1 MKRKGNLGGIFAMAL
16 ILVLTLVLSVGSVS
30 AEEPTIVDS
39 GNCGKDG
46 SNVTWT
52 LDSAGL
58 LTISGTGAMAD
69 YESKT
74 DSASGEEITTAPW
87 GNQAKMVKTVVIEDG
102 VTGIGNYAFY
112 CCTDLTGV
120 NMGST
125 VTSIGTDAFAACI
138 GLTSVTI
145 PDSVTDIEG
154 EAFAQCMGLTSV
166 VIPDSVKSI
175 GIGAFHY
182 CTSLTSVIVGNG
194 VTEIGQLAFWK
205 CTALTD
211 VTLGSSVTAIGEQ
224 AFSSCEKLTGIVIPD
239 SVTSIGEYAFADCES
254 LAKVTIGTGVT
265 DFGWETFSGCTKLA
279 EINYNAKAAADL
291 KARYDTGL
299 TAHYPDVFK
308 DAGTSV
314 GGVRVKIGDGVE
326 RIPAYIFKDCTGL
339 TGSVTIPN
347 SVTDIGWYAF
357 ADCTGLTGVTLGG
370 NVTKIEERAFNN
382 CTGLTSIVFP
392 DSVTD
397 IGNWAF
403 AGCTGLTN
411 VKVPGRVTSISE
423 GVFANCTGLTDA
435 VIPDGVTSVG
445 ERAFSGCVGLT
456 GVEIP
461 DDVTSIGDYAFSG
474 CAGLTGIEIPEGVTK
489 IGLGA
494 FSFCENLA
502 EVRYNAKAAGDIQ
515 YDPMTDIAEQ
525 DHVFRRAG
533 ADRDGLTVTIGSGV
547 ECIPS
552 RLFYG
557 CTGLKE
563 VHFIGTEE
571 EWKAVSIGSDNDPL
585 INAAITYV
593 KEPISGSCGDNLT
606 YKLDSAGLLTI
617 SGTGAMADYES
628 KTDSASGE
636 EITTAPWGNQAKT
649 VVIGDGVTG
658 IGAAAFYGCSGLTG
672 VTMGSNVTSIGESA
686 FRGCTGL
693 TGIVLPGSVTSI
705 GEYAF
710 SNCDSLTAIEIPEGV
725 TTLGN
730 SAFFG
735 CDNLKEIRYNARAAA
750 DLTGLSGAFRS
761 AGASVGGV
769 KVIFGES
776 VEKIPGNLF
785 SNCESL
791 TSVTIGSNVT
801 SIGDNA
807 FLGCKG
813 LVEINYNARA
823 AECAE
828 DSFDSGDGLKVTFGD
843 SVERIPDYIFQDCPG
858 LTSVTIG
865 SSATTIGHYAFNR
878 CMGLTSIKIP
888 ESMTNIGYMAFSG
901 CTSLADVYYGGT
913 ERQWNAI
920 TIDDGN
926 DRLLQANRHCE
937 GKETLVPPT
946 AKPSYV
952 GASGKPYIYWSAVDG
967 ANRYYVYRSGS
978 KDGTYTFLGTTT
990 AANYTDS
997 KANAG
1002 YTYYYKVKALAADG
1016 TDSSFSA
1023 AVAITCRCARP
1034 VVKTD
1039 YWAST
1044 GKPYIKWTAVAGA
1057 SQYEVY
1063 RSGSKDGA
1071 YTLLGTTTATNYTDN
1086 KANAGYTYYY
1096 KVKAISKV
1104 KSAANSSLSAAVAI
1118 TCRCARPVVTPDYLT
1133 STGKPYIKWT
1143 AVAGVGQYEVYRSGS
1158 KDGTY
1163 TLLGTTTATNY
1174 TDNKANAGY
1183 TYYYKVKA
1191 ISKVKS
1197 VANSSLSAAVAITCR
1212 CARPV
1217 VKTDY
1222 WASTGKPYIKWDAV
1236 DGAGKYYIYRS
1247 GTKNG
1252 TYTLLGTTTATNYTD
1267 SKANAGYTYYY
1278 KVQAISSALT
1288 MAKVYL
1294 SPSNQTDNCYAYG
1307 NTNEAVQC
1315 GKIADSCRIA
1325 LERSGVTVQVGHMP
1339 SMQDKC
1345 KESNA
1350 FGADLHVPIHTNAFN
1365 GTVTG
1370 TRMFCLNSS
1379 GEGMKACEAIF
1390 AWLAPITPGTS
1401 ENIQVDASLYEVRV
1415 PSAPA
1420 AYVECEFH
1428 DNATAAKWIVEHT
1441 VDIGEAIARGIC
1453 DYFGVTFKEKEQ
1465 PESVASTDKLY
1476 RVQEDAFAN
1485 RPIAEEK
1492 NTANS
1497 SLSAAVA
1504 VTCRCARPVVKTDYW
1519 ASTGKPYIKWT
1530 AVAGA
1535 SQYEVYRSGSKDGT
1549 YTLLG
1554 TTTAANYTDSKANA
1568 GYTYY
1573 YKVKAISK
1581 VKSTADSSLSAAVA
1595 ITCRCARP
1603 SVKITTSNGS
1613 PKLTWNAVTGANK
1626 YYIYRST
1633 EANGT
1638 FEYLYSTKNLFY
1650 TNKSAVAGTTYY
1662 YKVKAVS
1669 KVKSTANSA
1678 FSTVVSIRAR

>member
-30 AEEPTIVDS
+30 AAEPTIVDS

-46 SNVTWT
+46 NNVTWT

-58 LTISGTGAMAD
+58 LTISGTG
-69 YESKT
+69 E
-74 DSASGEEITTAPW
+74 
-87 GNQAKMVKTVVIEDG
+87 
-102 VTGIGNYAFY
+102 
-112 CCTDLTGV
+112 
-120 NMGST
+120 
-125 VTSIGTDAFAACI
+125 
-138 GLTSVTI
+138 
-145 PDSVTDIEG
+145 
-154 EAFAQCMGLTSV
+154 
-166 VIPDSVKSI
+166 
-175 GIGAFHY
+175 
-182 CTSLTSVIVGNG
+182 
-194 VTEIGQLAFWK
+194 
-205 CTALTD
+205 
-211 VTLGSSVTAIGEQ
+211 
-224 AFSSCEKLTGIVIPD
+224 
-239 SVTSIGEYAFADCES
+239 
-254 LAKVTIGTGVT
+254 
-265 DFGWETFSGCTKLA
+265 
-279 EINYNAKAAADL
+279 
-291 KARYDTGL
+291 
-299 TAHYPDVFK
+299 
-308 DAGTSV
+308 
-314 GGVRVKIGDGVE
+314 
-326 RIPAYIFKDCTGL
+326 
-339 TGSVTIPN
+339 
-347 SVTDIGWYAF
+347 
-357 ADCTGLTGVTLGG
+357 
-370 NVTKIEERAFNN
+370 
-382 CTGLTSIVFP
+382 
-392 DSVTD
+392 
-397 IGNWAF
+397 
-403 AGCTGLTN
+403 
-411 VKVPGRVTSISE
+411 
-423 GVFANCTGLTDA
+423 
-435 VIPDGVTSVG
+435 
-445 ERAFSGCVGLT
+445 
-456 GVEIP
+456 
-461 DDVTSIGDYAFSG
+461 
-474 CAGLTGIEIPEGVTK
+474 
-489 IGLGA
+489 
-494 FSFCENLA
+494 
-502 EVRYNAKAAGDIQ
+502 
-515 YDPMTDIAEQ
+515 
-525 DHVFRRAG
+525 
-533 ADRDGLTVTIGSGV
+533 
-547 ECIPS
+547 
-552 RLFYG
+552 
-557 CTGLKE
+557 
-563 VHFIGTEE
+563 
-571 EWKAVSIGSDNDPL
+571 
-585 INAAITYV
+585 
-593 KEPISGSCGDNLT
+593 
-606 YKLDSAGLLTI
+606 
-617 SGTGAMADYES
+617 MADYES

-649 VVIGDGVTG
+649 VVIGDGVTV
-658 IGAAAFYGCSGLTG
+658 IGNAAFYGCSGLTS
-672 VTMGSNVTSIGESA
+672 VTMGSSVTDIWDGA
-686 FRGCTGL
+686 FSGCTGL
-693 TGIVLPGSVTSI
+693 TGIVLPGSVTGI

-710 SNCDSLTAIEIPEGV
+710 SNCDSLTAIEIPAGV

-735 CDNLKEIRYNARAAA
+735 CDNLKEVRYNARAAA
-750 DLTGLSGAFRS
+750 NLTGLSGAFRS

-776 VEKIPGNLF
+776 VEKIPSNLF
-785 SNCESL
+785 CNCESL

-807 FLGCKG
+807 FLDCKG

-823 AECAE
+823 AECTE
-828 DSFDSGDGLKVTFGD
+828 DSFGSGDGLKVTFGD
-843 SVERIPDYIFQDCPG
+843 SVERIPDCIFQDCPG

-878 CMGLTSIKIP
+878 CTGLTSIKIP

-901 CTSLADVYYGGT
+901 CMGLADVYYGGS

-937 GKETLVPPT
+937 GEETLVPPT
-946 AKPSYV
+946 VKPSYV

-967 ANRYYVYRSGS
+967 ANRYEVYRSGS
-978 KDGTYTFLGTTT
+978 KDGTYSFLDST
-990 AANYTDS
+990 ANLNYTDS
-997 KANAG
+997 KANVG
-1002 YTYYYKVKALAADG
+1002 TTYYYKVKALAADG
-1016 TDSSFSA
+1016 TDSSLST

-1044 GKPYIKWTAVAGA
+1044 GKPYIYWSAVDGA
-1057 SQYEVY
+1057 NRYEVY
-1063 RSGSKDGA
+1063 RSGSKDGT
-1071 YTLLGTTTATNYTDN
+1071 YTLLGTTTAKNYTDS
-1086 KANAGYTYYY
+1086 KANVGTTYYY
-1096 KVKAISKV
+1096 KVKAL
-1104 KSAANSSLSAAVAI
+1104 AADGTDSSLSAAVAI

-1133 STGKPYIKWT
+1133 STGKPHIKWA
-1143 AVAGVGQYEVYRSGS
+1143 AVAGASQYEVYRATSKNGS
-1158 KDGTY
+1158 Y
-1163 TLLGTTTATNY
+1163 TKMFTTSNLSYTN
-1174 TDNKANAGY
+1174 TSANAGY

-1191 ISKVKS
+1191 ISS
-1197 VANSSLSAAVAITCR
+1197 VRSTANSSLSAAVAITCR

-1247 GTKNG
+1247 GTRNG

-1428 DNATAAKWIVEHT
+1428 DNATTAKWIVEHT

-1453 DYFGVTFKEKEQ
+1453 DYFGVTYKEKEQ
-1465 PESVASTDKLY
+1465 PESAASTDKLY
-1476 RVQEDAFAN
+1476 RVQEGAFAN

-1504 VTCRCARPVVKTDYW
+1504 VTCRCARPVVKTDYWASTGKPYIKWAAVAGASQYEVYRSGSKDGSYTLLGTTTAANYTDSKANAGYTYYYKVKAISSVKSTANSALSAAVAITCRCARPVVKTDYW

-1573 YKVKAISK
+1573 YKVKAISE
-1581 VKSTADSSLSAAVA
+1581 VKSAANSSLSAAVA

-1613 PKLTWNAVTGANK
+1613 PRLTWNAVAGASQ
-1626 YYIYRST
+1626 YEVYRATSK
-1633 EANGT
+1633 NGT
-1638 FEYLYSTKNLFY
+1638 YTKMFTTSNLSY
-1650 TNKSAVAGTTYY
+1650 TNTSAKAGTTYY

>member
-16 ILVLTLVLSVGSVS
+16 ILVLTLVLIVGSVS
-30 AEEPTIVDS
+30 AAEPTIVDS

-58 LTISGTGAMAD
+58 LTISGTG
-69 YESKT
+69 E
-74 DSASGEEITTAPW
+74 
-87 GNQAKMVKTVVIEDG
+87 
-102 VTGIGNYAFY
+102 
-112 CCTDLTGV
+112 
-120 NMGST
+120 
-125 VTSIGTDAFAACI
+125 
-138 GLTSVTI
+138 
-145 PDSVTDIEG
+145 
-154 EAFAQCMGLTSV
+154 
-166 VIPDSVKSI
+166 
-175 GIGAFHY
+175 
-182 CTSLTSVIVGNG
+182 
-194 VTEIGQLAFWK
+194 
-205 CTALTD
+205 
-211 VTLGSSVTAIGEQ
+211 
-224 AFSSCEKLTGIVIPD
+224 
-239 SVTSIGEYAFADCES
+239 
-254 LAKVTIGTGVT
+254 
-265 DFGWETFSGCTKLA
+265 
-279 EINYNAKAAADL
+279 
-291 KARYDTGL
+291 
-299 TAHYPDVFK
+299 
-308 DAGTSV
+308 
-314 GGVRVKIGDGVE
+314 
-326 RIPAYIFKDCTGL
+326 
-339 TGSVTIPN
+339 
-347 SVTDIGWYAF
+347 
-357 ADCTGLTGVTLGG
+357 
-370 NVTKIEERAFNN
+370 
-382 CTGLTSIVFP
+382 
-392 DSVTD
+392 
-397 IGNWAF
+397 
-403 AGCTGLTN
+403 
-411 VKVPGRVTSISE
+411 
-423 GVFANCTGLTDA
+423 
-435 VIPDGVTSVG
+435 
-445 ERAFSGCVGLT
+445 
-456 GVEIP
+456 
-461 DDVTSIGDYAFSG
+461 
-474 CAGLTGIEIPEGVTK
+474 
-489 IGLGA
+489 
-494 FSFCENLA
+494 
-502 EVRYNAKAAGDIQ
+502 
-515 YDPMTDIAEQ
+515 
-525 DHVFRRAG
+525 
-533 ADRDGLTVTIGSGV
+533 
-547 ECIPS
+547 
-552 RLFYG
+552 
-557 CTGLKE
+557 
-563 VHFIGTEE
+563 
-571 EWKAVSIGSDNDPL
+571 
-585 INAAITYV
+585 
-593 KEPISGSCGDNLT
+593 
-606 YKLDSAGLLTI
+606 
-617 SGTGAMADYES
+617 MADYES

-649 VVIGDGVTG
+649 AVIGDGVTG
-658 IGAAAFYGCSGLTG
+658 IGAAAFYGCSGLTS

-693 TGIVLPGSVTSI
+693 TGIVLPGSVTGI

-710 SNCDSLTAIEIPEGV
+710 SNCESLTAIEIPAGV

-735 CDNLKEIRYNARAAA
+735 CDNLKEVRYNARAAA
-750 DLTGLSGAFRS
+750 NLTGLSGAFRS

-776 VEKIPGNLF
+776 VEKIPSNLF
-785 SNCESL
+785 CNCESL

-807 FLGCKG
+807 FLDCKG

-823 AECAE
+823 AECTE
-828 DSFDSGDGLKVTFGD
+828 DSFGSGDGLKVTFGD

-878 CMGLTSIKIP
+878 CTGLTSIKIP

-901 CTSLADVYYGGT
+901 CMGLADVYYGGS

-937 GKETLVPPT
+937 GKETLVSPT
-946 AKPSYV
+946 VKPSYV
-952 GASGKPYIYWSAVDG
+952 GVSGKPYIYWSAVDG
-967 ANRYYVYRSGS
+967 ANRYEVYRSGS
-978 KDGTYTFLGTTT
+978 KDGTYSFLDST
-990 AANYTDS
+990 ANLNYTDS
-997 KANAG
+997 KANVG
-1002 YTYYYKVKALAADG
+1002 TTYYYKVKALAADG
-1016 TDSSFSA
+1016 TDSSLSA

-1044 GKPYIKWTAVAGA
+1044 GKPYIYWSAVDGA
-1057 SQYEVY
+1057 NRYEVY
-1063 RSGSKDGA
+1063 RSGSKDGT
-1071 YTLLGTTTATNYTDN
+1071 YTLLGTTTAKNYTDS

-1096 KVKAISKV
+1096 KVKAISEV
-1104 KSAANSSLSAAVAI
+1104 KSAANSSLTAAVAI

-1133 STGKPYIKWT
+1133 STGKPYIKWA
-1143 AVAGVGQYEVYRSGS
+1143 AVAGASQYEVYRSGS
-1158 KDGTY
+1158 SNGTY
-1163 TLLGTTTATNY
+1163 EYVGTTTATNY
-1174 TDNKANAGY
+1174 TDNKANAGT

-1191 ISKVKS
+1191 L
-1197 VANSSLSAAVAITCR
+1197 AADGTDSSLSAAVAITCR

-1415 PSAPA
+1415 PSAPT

-1428 DNATAAKWIVEHT
+1428 DNATTAKWIVEHT

-1453 DYFGVTFKEKEQ
+1453 DYFGVTYKEKEQ
-1465 PESVASTDKLY
+1465 PESAASTDKLY
-1476 RVQEDAFAN
+1476 RVQEGAFAN

-1497 SLSAAVA
+1497 SLSATVA
-1504 VTCRCARPVVKTDYW
+1504 ATCHCARPVVKPDYLI
-1519 ASTGKPYIKWT
+1519 STGKPYIKWT
-1530 AVAGA
+1530 AVSGA
-1535 SQYEVYRSGSKDGT
+1535 SKYEVYRSGSKDGT

-1554 TTTAANYTDSKANA
+1554 TTTAVNYTDSKANA

-1573 YKVKAISK
+1573 YKVKAISS
-1581 VKSTADSSLSAAVA
+1581 VKNTANSALSAAVA
-1595 ITCRCARP
+1595 VTCRCARPVVKPDYLISTGKPYIKWTAVSGASKYYVYRSGSKDGTYTLLGTTTATNYTDNKANAGYTYYYKVKAVSKVSSGANSYYSVVIGATCHCARP

-1613 PKLTWNAVTGANK
+1613 PRLTWNAVAGANK

-1669 KVKSTANSA
+1669 KVKSAANSA

>member
-1 MKRKGNLGGIFAMAL
+1 MKRKGFLGGIFAMAL
-16 ILVLTLVLSVGSVS
+16 ILVLTLVLSVGSMS
-30 AEEPTIVDS
+30 AAEPTIVDS

-52 LDSAGL
+52 MDSAGL
-58 LTISGTGAMAD
+58 LAISGTG
-69 YESKT
+69 E
-74 DSASGEEITTAPW
+74 
-87 GNQAKMVKTVVIEDG
+87 
-102 VTGIGNYAFY
+102 
-112 CCTDLTGV
+112 
-120 NMGST
+120 
-125 VTSIGTDAFAACI
+125 
-138 GLTSVTI
+138 
-145 PDSVTDIEG
+145 
-154 EAFAQCMGLTSV
+154 
-166 VIPDSVKSI
+166 
-175 GIGAFHY
+175 
-182 CTSLTSVIVGNG
+182 
-194 VTEIGQLAFWK
+194 
-205 CTALTD
+205 
-211 VTLGSSVTAIGEQ
+211 
-224 AFSSCEKLTGIVIPD
+224 
-239 SVTSIGEYAFADCES
+239 
-254 LAKVTIGTGVT
+254 
-265 DFGWETFSGCTKLA
+265 
-279 EINYNAKAAADL
+279 
-291 KARYDTGL
+291 
-299 TAHYPDVFK
+299 
-308 DAGTSV
+308 
-314 GGVRVKIGDGVE
+314 
-326 RIPAYIFKDCTGL
+326 
-339 TGSVTIPN
+339 
-347 SVTDIGWYAF
+347 
-357 ADCTGLTGVTLGG
+357 
-370 NVTKIEERAFNN
+370 
-382 CTGLTSIVFP
+382 
-392 DSVTD
+392 
-397 IGNWAF
+397 
-403 AGCTGLTN
+403 
-411 VKVPGRVTSISE
+411 
-423 GVFANCTGLTDA
+423 
-435 VIPDGVTSVG
+435 
-445 ERAFSGCVGLT
+445 
-456 GVEIP
+456 
-461 DDVTSIGDYAFSG
+461 
-474 CAGLTGIEIPEGVTK
+474 
-489 IGLGA
+489 
-494 FSFCENLA
+494 
-502 EVRYNAKAAGDIQ
+502 
-515 YDPMTDIAEQ
+515 
-525 DHVFRRAG
+525 
-533 ADRDGLTVTIGSGV
+533 
-547 ECIPS
+547 
-552 RLFYG
+552 
-557 CTGLKE
+557 
-563 VHFIGTEE
+563 
-571 EWKAVSIGSDNDPL
+571 
-585 INAAITYV
+585 
-593 KEPISGSCGDNLT
+593 
-606 YKLDSAGLLTI
+606 
-617 SGTGAMADYES
+617 MADYES

-658 IGAAAFYGCSGLTG
+658 IGAAAFYGCSGLTS

-686 FRGCTGL
+686 FCGCTGL
-693 TGIVLPGSVTSI
+693 TGIVLPGSVTGI

-710 SNCDSLTAIEIPEGV
+710 SNCESLTAIEIPAGV

-735 CDNLKEIRYNARAAA
+735 CDNLKEVRYNARAAA
-750 DLTGLSGAFRS
+750 NLTGLSGAFRS
-761 AGASVGGV
+761 AGASVGGL

-776 VEKIPGNLF
+776 VEKIPSNIF
-785 SNCESL
+785 SKCESL

-807 FLGCKG
+807 FLDCKG

-823 AECAE
+823 AECTE
-828 DSFDSGDGLKVTFGD
+828 DSFGSGDGLKVTFGD

-878 CMGLTSIKIP
+878 CTGLTSIKIP
-888 ESMTNIGYMAFSG
+888 ESMINIGYMAFSG
-901 CTSLADVYYGGT
+901 CTSLADVYYGGS

-937 GKETLVPPT
+937 GKETPVPPT

-967 ANRYYVYRSGS
+967 ANRYYVYRSTT
-978 KDGTYTFLGTTT
+978 KDGTYSFLGST
-990 AANYTDS
+990 ANLNYTDS

-1002 YTYYYKVKALAADG
+1002 TTYYYKVKALAADG
-1016 TDSSFSA
+1016 TDSSLSA

-1063 RSGSKDGA
+1063 RSGSKDGT
-1071 YTLLGTTTATNYTDN
+1071 YTLLGTTTATNYTDS

-1096 KVKAISKV
+1096 KVKAISEV

-1133 STGKPYIKWT
+1133 STGKPYIYWG
-1143 AVAGVGQYEVYRSGS
+1143 AVDGANRYYVYRSGS
-1158 KDGTY
+1158 SNGTY
-1163 TLLGTTTATNY
+1163 EYVGTTTATNY

-1191 ISKVKS
+1191 ISSVKS
-1197 VANSSLSAAVAITCR
+1197 TANSSLSAAVAITCR
-1212 CARPV
+1212 CARPM
-1217 VKTDY
+1217 VKPSY
-1222 WASTGKPYIKWDAV
+1222 VGASGKPYIYWSAV
-1236 DGAGKYYIYRS
+1236 DGADKYYVYRS
-1247 GTKNG
+1247 TSKDG
-1252 TYTLLGTTTATNYTD
+1252 TYEYIGYTTKTNYTD

-1365 GTVTG
+1365 GAVTG

-1415 PSAPA
+1415 PSAPT

-1428 DNATAAKWIVEHT
+1428 DNATTAKWIVEHT

-1453 DYFGVTFKEKEQ
+1453 DYFGVTYKEKEQ
-1465 PESVASTDKLY
+1465 PESAASTDKLY
-1476 RVQEDAFAN
+1476 RAQEGAFAN

-1497 SLSAAVA
+1497 SLSAAVV
-1504 VTCRCARPVVKTDYW
+1504 VTCRCARPVVKPSYVGT
-1519 ASTGKPYIKWT
+1519 SGKPYIYWS
-1530 AVAGA
+1530 AVDGAGK
-1535 SQYEVYRSGSKDGT
+1535 YYVYRSTSKNGT
-1549 YTLLG
+1549 YEYIG
-1554 TTTAANYTDSKANA
+1554 YTTKTNYTDSKAVA
-1568 GYTYY
+1568 GTTYY
-1573 YKVKAISK
+1573 YKVKGISS
-1581 VKSTADSSLSAAVA
+1581 VKSTANSAFSAAVA
-1595 ITCRCARP
+1595 VTCRCARP

-1613 PKLTWNAVTGANK
+1613 PRLTWNAVAGANK

-1669 KVKSTANSA
+1669 KVKSAANSA
-1678 FSTVVSIRAR
+1678 FSTVVSIRAK

>member
-1 MKRKGNLGGIFAMAL
+1 MKRKGFLGGIFAMAL

-30 AEEPTIVDS
+30 AAEPTIVDS

-58 LTISGTGAMAD
+58 LTISGTG
-69 YESKT
+69 E
-74 DSASGEEITTAPW
+74 
-87 GNQAKMVKTVVIEDG
+87 
-102 VTGIGNYAFY
+102 
-112 CCTDLTGV
+112 
-120 NMGST
+120 
-125 VTSIGTDAFAACI
+125 
-138 GLTSVTI
+138 
-145 PDSVTDIEG
+145 
-154 EAFAQCMGLTSV
+154 
-166 VIPDSVKSI
+166 
-175 GIGAFHY
+175 
-182 CTSLTSVIVGNG
+182 
-194 VTEIGQLAFWK
+194 
-205 CTALTD
+205 
-211 VTLGSSVTAIGEQ
+211 
-224 AFSSCEKLTGIVIPD
+224 
-239 SVTSIGEYAFADCES
+239 
-254 LAKVTIGTGVT
+254 
-265 DFGWETFSGCTKLA
+265 
-279 EINYNAKAAADL
+279 
-291 KARYDTGL
+291 
-299 TAHYPDVFK
+299 
-308 DAGTSV
+308 
-314 GGVRVKIGDGVE
+314 
-326 RIPAYIFKDCTGL
+326 
-339 TGSVTIPN
+339 
-347 SVTDIGWYAF
+347 
-357 ADCTGLTGVTLGG
+357 
-370 NVTKIEERAFNN
+370 
-382 CTGLTSIVFP
+382 
-392 DSVTD
+392 
-397 IGNWAF
+397 
-403 AGCTGLTN
+403 
-411 VKVPGRVTSISE
+411 
-423 GVFANCTGLTDA
+423 
-435 VIPDGVTSVG
+435 
-445 ERAFSGCVGLT
+445 
-456 GVEIP
+456 
-461 DDVTSIGDYAFSG
+461 
-474 CAGLTGIEIPEGVTK
+474 
-489 IGLGA
+489 
-494 FSFCENLA
+494 
-502 EVRYNAKAAGDIQ
+502 
-515 YDPMTDIAEQ
+515 
-525 DHVFRRAG
+525 
-533 ADRDGLTVTIGSGV
+533 
-547 ECIPS
+547 
-552 RLFYG
+552 
-557 CTGLKE
+557 
-563 VHFIGTEE
+563 
-571 EWKAVSIGSDNDPL
+571 
-585 INAAITYV
+585 
-593 KEPISGSCGDNLT
+593 
-606 YKLDSAGLLTI
+606 
-617 SGTGAMADYES
+617 MADYES

-649 VVIGDGVTG
+649 AVIGDGVTG
-658 IGAAAFYGCSGLTG
+658 IGAAAFYGCSGLTS

-693 TGIVLPGSVTSI
+693 TGIVLPGSVTGI

-710 SNCDSLTAIEIPEGV
+710 SNCESLTAIEIPAGV

-735 CDNLKEIRYNARAAA
+735 CDNLKEVRYNARAAA
-750 DLTGLSGAFRS
+750 NLTGLSGAFRS

-776 VEKIPGNLF
+776 VEKIPSNLF
-785 SNCESL
+785 CNCESL

-823 AECAE
+823 AECTE
-828 DSFDSGDGLKVTFGD
+828 DSFGSGDGLKVTFGD

-878 CMGLTSIKIP
+878 CTGLTSIKIP
-888 ESMTNIGYMAFSG
+888 ESLTNIGYMVFSG
-901 CTSLADVYYGGT
+901 CTSLADVYYGGS

-937 GKETLVPPT
+937 GKETLVSPT
-946 AKPSYV
+946 VKPSYV
-952 GASGKPYIYWSAVDG
+952 GASGKPYIYWGAVDG
-967 ANRYYVYRSGS
+967 ANRYYVYRSTTKDGTYSFLGSTANLNYTDSKANVGTTYYYKVKALAADGTKSNSSAAVAVTCRCARPVVTPDYLTSTGKPYIKWAAVAGASQYEVYRSGS
-978 KDGTYTFLGTTT
+978 KDGTYTLLGTTT
-990 AANYTDS
+990 ATNYTDS

-1002 YTYYYKVKALAADG
+1002 YTYYYKVKA
-1016 TDSSFSA
+1016 
-1023 AVAITCRCARP
+1023 
-1034 VVKTD
+1034 
-1039 YWAST
+1039 
-1044 GKPYIKWTAVAGA
+1044 
-1057 SQYEVY
+1057 
-1063 RSGSKDGA
+1063 
-1071 YTLLGTTTATNYTDN
+1071 
-1086 KANAGYTYYY
+1086 
-1096 KVKAISKV
+1096 ISEV

-1133 STGKPYIKWT
+1133 STGKPYIYWS
-1143 AVAGVGQYEVYRSGS
+1143 AVAGASQYEVYRSGS
-1158 KDGTY
+1158 SNGTY
-1163 TLLGTTTATNY
+1163 KYVGTTTATNY

-1197 VANSSLSAAVAITCR
+1197 TANSSLSAAVAITCR

-1247 GTKNG
+1247 GTRNG

-1307 NTNEAVQC
+1307 NTTEAVQC

-1428 DNATAAKWIVEHT
+1428 DNATTAKWIVEHT

-1453 DYFGVTFKEKEQ
+1453 DYFGVTYKEKEQ
-1465 PESVASTDKLY
+1465 PESAASTDKLY
-1476 RVQEDAFAN
+1476 RVQEGAFAN

-1497 SLSAAVA
+1497 SLSAAVAITCRCARPVVKTDYWASTGKPYIKWTAVAGASQYEVYRSGSKDGTYTLLGTTTATNYTDSKANAGYTYYYKVKAISSVKSTANSALSAAVA

-1581 VKSTADSSLSAAVA
+1581 VKSAANSSLSTAVA
-1595 ITCRCARP
+1595 ITCRCAKP
-1603 SVKITTSNGS
+1603 VVKITTSNGS
-1613 PKLTWNAVTGANK
+1613 PRLTWNAVAGASQ
-1626 YYIYRST
+1626 YEVYRATSK
-1633 EANGT
+1633 NGS
-1638 FEYLYSTKNLFY
+1638 YTKMFTTSNLSY
-1650 TNKSAVAGTTYY
+1650 TNTSAKAGTTYY

>member
-1 MKRKGNLGGIFAMAL
+1 MKRKGNFGGIFAMVL

-30 AEEPTIVDS
+30 AAKPTIVDS
-39 GNCGKDG
+39 RNCGKDG

-58 LTISGTGAMAD
+58 LAISGTG
-69 YESKT
+69 E
-74 DSASGEEITTAPW
+74 
-87 GNQAKMVKTVVIEDG
+87 
-102 VTGIGNYAFY
+102 
-112 CCTDLTGV
+112 
-120 NMGST
+120 
-125 VTSIGTDAFAACI
+125 
-138 GLTSVTI
+138 
-145 PDSVTDIEG
+145 
-154 EAFAQCMGLTSV
+154 
-166 VIPDSVKSI
+166 
-175 GIGAFHY
+175 
-182 CTSLTSVIVGNG
+182 
-194 VTEIGQLAFWK
+194 
-205 CTALTD
+205 
-211 VTLGSSVTAIGEQ
+211 
-224 AFSSCEKLTGIVIPD
+224 
-239 SVTSIGEYAFADCES
+239 
-254 LAKVTIGTGVT
+254 
-265 DFGWETFSGCTKLA
+265 
-279 EINYNAKAAADL
+279 
-291 KARYDTGL
+291 
-299 TAHYPDVFK
+299 
-308 DAGTSV
+308 
-314 GGVRVKIGDGVE
+314 
-326 RIPAYIFKDCTGL
+326 
-339 TGSVTIPN
+339 
-347 SVTDIGWYAF
+347 
-357 ADCTGLTGVTLGG
+357 
-370 NVTKIEERAFNN
+370 
-382 CTGLTSIVFP
+382 
-392 DSVTD
+392 
-397 IGNWAF
+397 
-403 AGCTGLTN
+403 
-411 VKVPGRVTSISE
+411 
-423 GVFANCTGLTDA
+423 
-435 VIPDGVTSVG
+435 
-445 ERAFSGCVGLT
+445 
-456 GVEIP
+456 
-461 DDVTSIGDYAFSG
+461 
-474 CAGLTGIEIPEGVTK
+474 
-489 IGLGA
+489 
-494 FSFCENLA
+494 
-502 EVRYNAKAAGDIQ
+502 
-515 YDPMTDIAEQ
+515 
-525 DHVFRRAG
+525 
-533 ADRDGLTVTIGSGV
+533 
-547 ECIPS
+547 
-552 RLFYG
+552 
-557 CTGLKE
+557 
-563 VHFIGTEE
+563 
-571 EWKAVSIGSDNDPL
+571 
-585 INAAITYV
+585 
-593 KEPISGSCGDNLT
+593 
-606 YKLDSAGLLTI
+606 
-617 SGTGAMADYES
+617 MADYES

-658 IGAAAFYGCSGLTG
+658 IGAAAFYGCSGLTS
-672 VTMGSNVTSIGESA
+672 VTMGSNVTDIWDGA
-686 FRGCTGL
+686 FSGCTGL
-693 TGIVLPGSVTSI
+693 TGIVLPGSVTGI

-710 SNCDSLTAIEIPEGV
+710 SNCESLTAIEIPAGV

-735 CDNLKEIRYNARAAA
+735 CDNLKEVRYNARAAA
-750 DLTGLSGAFRS
+750 NLTGLSGAFRS

-776 VEKIPGNLF
+776 VEKIPSNLF
-785 SNCESL
+785 CNCESL

-807 FLGCKG
+807 FLDCKG

-823 AECAE
+823 AECTE
-828 DSFDSGDGLKVTFGD
+828 DSFGSGDGLKVTFGD
-843 SVERIPDYIFQDCPG
+843 SVERIPNCIFQDCPG

-878 CMGLTSIKIP
+878 CTGLTSIKIP

-901 CTSLADVYYGGT
+901 CTGLADVYYGGS

-937 GKETLVPPT
+937 GKETPVPPT

-967 ANRYYVYRSGS
+967 ANRYYVYRSTT
-978 KDGTYTFLGTTT
+978 KDGTYSFLGST
-990 AANYTDS
+990 ANLNYTDS

-1002 YTYYYKVKALAADG
+1002 TTYYYKVKALAADG
-1016 TDSSFSA
+1016 TD
-1023 AVAITCRCARP
+1023 
-1034 VVKTD
+1034 
-1039 YWAST
+1039 
-1044 GKPYIKWTAVAGA
+1044 
-1057 SQYEVY
+1057 
-1063 RSGSKDGA
+1063 
-1071 YTLLGTTTATNYTDN
+1071 
-1086 KANAGYTYYY
+1086 
-1096 KVKAISKV
+1096 
-1104 KSAANSSLSAAVAI
+1104 SSLSAAVAI

-1133 STGKPYIKWT
+1133 STGKPYIYWS
-1143 AVAGVGQYEVYRSGS
+1143 AVDGASQYEVYRSGS
-1158 KDGTY
+1158 SNGTY
-1163 TLLGTTTATNY
+1163 EYVGTTTATNY

-1191 ISKVKS
+1191 L
-1197 VANSSLSAAVAITCR
+1197 AADGTDSSLSAAVAITCR

-1415 PSAPA
+1415 PSAPT

-1428 DNATAAKWIVEHT
+1428 DNATTAKWIVEHT

-1453 DYFGVTFKEKEQ
+1453 DYFGVTYKEKEQ
-1465 PESVASTDKLY
+1465 PESAASTDKLY
-1476 RVQEDAFAN
+1476 RVQEGAFAN

-1497 SLSAAVA
+1497 SLSATVA
-1504 VTCRCARPVVKTDYW
+1504 ATCHCARPVVKPDYLI
-1519 ASTGKPYIKWT
+1519 STGKPYIKWT
-1530 AVAGA
+1530 AVSGA

-1573 YKVKAISK
+1573 YKVRAISK
-1581 VKSTADSSLSAAVA
+1581 VRSTANSSLSATVAATCHCARPVVKPDYLISTGKPYIKWSAVSGA
-1595 ITCRCARP
+1595 SKYYVYRSGSSNGTYKYVGTTTATNYTDNKANAGYTYYYKVKAVSKVSSGANSYYSVVIGATCHCARP

-1613 PKLTWNAVTGANK
+1613 PRLTWNAVTGASQ
-1626 YYIYRST
+1626 YEVYRATSK
-1633 EANGT
+1633 NGS
-1638 FEYLYSTKNLFY
+1638 YTKMFTTSNLSY
-1650 TNKSAVAGTTYY
+1650 TNTSAKAGTTYY

>member
-1 MKRKGNLGGIFAMAL
+1 
-16 ILVLTLVLSVGSVS
+16 
-30 AEEPTIVDS
+30 
-39 GNCGKDG
+39 
-46 SNVTWT
+46 
-52 LDSAGL
+52 
-58 LTISGTGAMAD
+58 
-69 YESKT
+69 
-74 DSASGEEITTAPW
+74 
-87 GNQAKMVKTVVIEDG
+87 
-102 VTGIGNYAFY
+102 
-112 CCTDLTGV
+112 
-120 NMGST
+120 
-125 VTSIGTDAFAACI
+125 
-138 GLTSVTI
+138 
-145 PDSVTDIEG
+145 
-154 EAFAQCMGLTSV
+154 
-166 VIPDSVKSI
+166 
-175 GIGAFHY
+175 
-182 CTSLTSVIVGNG
+182 
-194 VTEIGQLAFWK
+194 
-205 CTALTD
+205 
-211 VTLGSSVTAIGEQ
+211 
-224 AFSSCEKLTGIVIPD
+224 
-239 SVTSIGEYAFADCES
+239 
-254 LAKVTIGTGVT
+254 
-265 DFGWETFSGCTKLA
+265 
-279 EINYNAKAAADL
+279 
-291 KARYDTGL
+291 
-299 TAHYPDVFK
+299 
-308 DAGTSV
+308 
-314 GGVRVKIGDGVE
+314 
-326 RIPAYIFKDCTGL
+326 
-339 TGSVTIPN
+339 
-347 SVTDIGWYAF
+347 
-357 ADCTGLTGVTLGG
+357 
-370 NVTKIEERAFNN
+370 
-382 CTGLTSIVFP
+382 
-392 DSVTD
+392 
-397 IGNWAF
+397 
-403 AGCTGLTN
+403 
-411 VKVPGRVTSISE
+411 
-423 GVFANCTGLTDA
+423 
-435 VIPDGVTSVG
+435 
-445 ERAFSGCVGLT
+445 
-456 GVEIP
+456 
-461 DDVTSIGDYAFSG
+461 
-474 CAGLTGIEIPEGVTK
+474 
-489 IGLGA
+489 
-494 FSFCENLA
+494 
-502 EVRYNAKAAGDIQ
+502 
-515 YDPMTDIAEQ
+515 
-525 DHVFRRAG
+525 
-533 ADRDGLTVTIGSGV
+533 
-547 ECIPS
+547 
-552 RLFYG
+552 
-557 CTGLKE
+557 
-563 VHFIGTEE
+563 
-571 EWKAVSIGSDNDPL
+571 
-585 INAAITYV
+585 
-593 KEPISGSCGDNLT
+593 
-606 YKLDSAGLLTI
+606 
-617 SGTGAMADYES
+617 
-628 KTDSASGE
+628 
-636 EITTAPWGNQAKT
+636 
-649 VVIGDGVTG
+649 
-658 IGAAAFYGCSGLTG
+658 
-672 VTMGSNVTSIGESA
+672 MGSNVTDIWDGA
-686 FRGCTGL
+686 FSGCTGL
-693 TGIVLPGSVTSI
+693 TGIVLPGSVTGI

-710 SNCDSLTAIEIPEGV
+710 SNCESLTAIEIPAGV

-735 CDNLKEIRYNARAAA
+735 CDNLKEVRYNARAAA
-750 DLTGLSGAFRS
+750 NLTGLSGAFRS

-776 VEKIPGNLF
+776 VEKIPSNLF
-785 SNCESL
+785 CNCESL

-807 FLGCKG
+807 FLDCKG

-823 AECAE
+823 AECTE
-828 DSFDSGDGLKVTFGD
+828 DSFGSGDGLKVTFGD
-843 SVERIPDYIFQDCPG
+843 SVERIPNCIFQDCPG

-878 CMGLTSIKIP
+878 CTGLTSIKIP

-901 CTSLADVYYGGT
+901 CTGLADVYYGGS

-937 GKETLVPPT
+937 GKETPVPPT

-967 ANRYYVYRSGS
+967 ANRYYVYRSTT
-978 KDGTYTFLGTTT
+978 KDGTYSFLGST
-990 AANYTDS
+990 ANLNYTDS

-1002 YTYYYKVKALAADG
+1002 TTYYYKVKALAADG
-1016 TDSSFSA
+1016 TD
-1023 AVAITCRCARP
+1023 
-1034 VVKTD
+1034 
-1039 YWAST
+1039 
-1044 GKPYIKWTAVAGA
+1044 
-1057 SQYEVY
+1057 
-1063 RSGSKDGA
+1063 
-1071 YTLLGTTTATNYTDN
+1071 
-1086 KANAGYTYYY
+1086 
-1096 KVKAISKV
+1096 
-1104 KSAANSSLSAAVAI
+1104 SSLSAAVAI

-1133 STGKPYIKWT
+1133 STGKPYIYWS
-1143 AVAGVGQYEVYRSGS
+1143 AVDGASQYEVYRSGS
-1158 KDGTY
+1158 SNGTY
-1163 TLLGTTTATNY
+1163 EYVGTTTATNY

-1191 ISKVKS
+1191 L
-1197 VANSSLSAAVAITCR
+1197 AADGTDSSLSAAVAITCR

-1415 PSAPA
+1415 PSAPT

-1428 DNATAAKWIVEHT
+1428 DNATTAKWIVEHT

-1453 DYFGVTFKEKEQ
+1453 DYFGVTYKEKEQ
-1465 PESVASTDKLY
+1465 PESAASTDKLY
-1476 RVQEDAFAN
+1476 RVQEGAFAN

-1497 SLSAAVA
+1497 SLSATVA
-1504 VTCRCARPVVKTDYW
+1504 ATCHCARPVVKPDYLI
-1519 ASTGKPYIKWT
+1519 STGKPYIKWT
-1530 AVAGA
+1530 AVSGA

-1573 YKVKAISK
+1573 YKVRAISK
-1581 VKSTADSSLSAAVA
+1581 VRSTANSSLSATVAATCHCARPVVKPDYLISTGKPYIKWTAVSGA
-1595 ITCRCARP
+1595 SKYYVYRSGSSNGTYKYVGTTTATNYTDNKANAGYTYYYKVKAVSKVSSGANSYYSVVIGATCHCARP

-1613 PKLTWNAVTGANK
+1613 PRLTWNAVTGASQ
-1626 YYIYRST
+1626 YEVYRATSK
-1633 EANGT
+1633 NGS
-1638 FEYLYSTKNLFY
+1638 YTKMFTTSNLSY
-1650 TNKSAVAGTTYY
+1650 TNTSAKAGTTYY

>member
-16 ILVLTLVLSVGSVS
+16 ILMLTLVLSVGSVS
-30 AEEPTIVDS
+30 AAKPTIVDS

-58 LTISGTGAMAD
+58 LAISGTG
-69 YESKT
+69 E
-74 DSASGEEITTAPW
+74 
-87 GNQAKMVKTVVIEDG
+87 
-102 VTGIGNYAFY
+102 
-112 CCTDLTGV
+112 
-120 NMGST
+120 
-125 VTSIGTDAFAACI
+125 
-138 GLTSVTI
+138 
-145 PDSVTDIEG
+145 
-154 EAFAQCMGLTSV
+154 
-166 VIPDSVKSI
+166 
-175 GIGAFHY
+175 
-182 CTSLTSVIVGNG
+182 
-194 VTEIGQLAFWK
+194 
-205 CTALTD
+205 
-211 VTLGSSVTAIGEQ
+211 
-224 AFSSCEKLTGIVIPD
+224 
-239 SVTSIGEYAFADCES
+239 
-254 LAKVTIGTGVT
+254 
-265 DFGWETFSGCTKLA
+265 
-279 EINYNAKAAADL
+279 
-291 KARYDTGL
+291 
-299 TAHYPDVFK
+299 
-308 DAGTSV
+308 
-314 GGVRVKIGDGVE
+314 
-326 RIPAYIFKDCTGL
+326 
-339 TGSVTIPN
+339 
-347 SVTDIGWYAF
+347 
-357 ADCTGLTGVTLGG
+357 
-370 NVTKIEERAFNN
+370 
-382 CTGLTSIVFP
+382 
-392 DSVTD
+392 
-397 IGNWAF
+397 
-403 AGCTGLTN
+403 
-411 VKVPGRVTSISE
+411 
-423 GVFANCTGLTDA
+423 
-435 VIPDGVTSVG
+435 
-445 ERAFSGCVGLT
+445 
-456 GVEIP
+456 
-461 DDVTSIGDYAFSG
+461 
-474 CAGLTGIEIPEGVTK
+474 
-489 IGLGA
+489 
-494 FSFCENLA
+494 
-502 EVRYNAKAAGDIQ
+502 
-515 YDPMTDIAEQ
+515 
-525 DHVFRRAG
+525 
-533 ADRDGLTVTIGSGV
+533 
-547 ECIPS
+547 
-552 RLFYG
+552 
-557 CTGLKE
+557 
-563 VHFIGTEE
+563 
-571 EWKAVSIGSDNDPL
+571 
-585 INAAITYV
+585 
-593 KEPISGSCGDNLT
+593 
-606 YKLDSAGLLTI
+606 
-617 SGTGAMADYES
+617 MADYES

-649 VVIGDGVTG
+649 AVIGDGVTG
-658 IGAAAFYGCSGLTG
+658 IGAAAFYGCSGLTS
-672 VTMGSNVTSIGESA
+672 VTMGSSVTDIWDGA
-686 FRGCTGL
+686 FSGCTGL
-693 TGIVLPGSVTSI
+693 TGIVLPGSVTGI

-710 SNCDSLTAIEIPEGV
+710 SNCDSVTAIEIPAGV

-735 CDNLKEIRYNARAAA
+735 CDNLKEVRYNARAAA
-750 DLTGLSGAFRS
+750 NLTGLSGAFRS

-776 VEKIPGNLF
+776 VEKIPSNLF
-785 SNCESL
+785 CNCESL

-807 FLGCKG
+807 FLDCKG

-823 AECAE
+823 AECTE
-828 DSFDSGDGLKVTFGD
+828 DSFGSGDGLKVTFGD

-865 SSATTIGHYAFNR
+865 SSATTIGHCAFNR
-878 CMGLTSIKIP
+878 CTGLTSIKIP

-901 CTSLADVYYGGT
+901 CTSLADVYYGGS

-937 GKETLVPPT
+937 GKETPVPPT

-967 ANRYYVYRSGS
+967 ANRYYVYRSTT
-978 KDGTYTFLGTTT
+978 KDGTYSFLGST
-990 AANYTDS
+990 ANLNYTDS

-1002 YTYYYKVKALAADG
+1002 TTYYYKVKALAADG
-1016 TDSSFSA
+1016 TD
-1023 AVAITCRCARP
+1023 
-1034 VVKTD
+1034 
-1039 YWAST
+1039 
-1044 GKPYIKWTAVAGA
+1044 
-1057 SQYEVY
+1057 
-1063 RSGSKDGA
+1063 
-1071 YTLLGTTTATNYTDN
+1071 
-1086 KANAGYTYYY
+1086 
-1096 KVKAISKV
+1096 
-1104 KSAANSSLSAAVAI
+1104 SSLSAAVAI

-1133 STGKPYIKWT
+1133 STGKPYIYWS
-1143 AVAGVGQYEVYRSGS
+1143 AVDGASQYEVYRSGS
-1158 KDGTY
+1158 SNGTY
-1163 TLLGTTTATNY
+1163 EYVGTTTATNY

-1191 ISKVKS
+1191 L
-1197 VANSSLSAAVAITCR
+1197 AADGTDSSLSAAVAITCR

-1415 PSAPA
+1415 PSAPT

-1428 DNATAAKWIVEHT
+1428 DNATTAKWIVEHT

-1453 DYFGVTFKEKEQ
+1453 DYFGVTYKEKEQ
-1465 PESVASTDKLY
+1465 PESAASTDKLY
-1476 RVQEDAFAN
+1476 RVQEGAFAN

-1497 SLSAAVA
+1497 SLSATVA
-1504 VTCRCARPVVKTDYW
+1504 ATCHCARPVVKPDYLI
-1519 ASTGKPYIKWT
+1519 STGKPYIKWT
-1530 AVAGA
+1530 AVSGA

-1573 YKVKAISK
+1573 YKVRAISK
-1581 VKSTADSSLSAAVA
+1581 VRSTANSSLSATVAATCHCARPVVKPDYLISTGKPYIKWSAVSGA
-1595 ITCRCARP
+1595 SKYYVYRSGSSNGTYKYVGTTTATNYTDNKANAGYTYYYKVKAVSKVSSGANSYYSVVIGATCHCARP

-1613 PKLTWNAVTGANK
+1613 PRLTWNAVTGASQ
-1626 YYIYRST
+1626 YEVYRATSK
-1633 EANGT
+1633 NGS
-1638 FEYLYSTKNLFY
+1638 YTKMFTTSNLSY
-1650 TNKSAVAGTTYY
+1650 TNTSAKAGTTYY

>member
-16 ILVLTLVLSVGSVS
+16 ILMLTLVLSVGSVS
-30 AEEPTIVDS
+30 AAKPTIVDS

-58 LTISGTGAMAD
+58 LAISGTG
-69 YESKT
+69 E
-74 DSASGEEITTAPW
+74 
-87 GNQAKMVKTVVIEDG
+87 
-102 VTGIGNYAFY
+102 
-112 CCTDLTGV
+112 
-120 NMGST
+120 
-125 VTSIGTDAFAACI
+125 
-138 GLTSVTI
+138 
-145 PDSVTDIEG
+145 
-154 EAFAQCMGLTSV
+154 
-166 VIPDSVKSI
+166 
-175 GIGAFHY
+175 
-182 CTSLTSVIVGNG
+182 
-194 VTEIGQLAFWK
+194 
-205 CTALTD
+205 
-211 VTLGSSVTAIGEQ
+211 
-224 AFSSCEKLTGIVIPD
+224 
-239 SVTSIGEYAFADCES
+239 
-254 LAKVTIGTGVT
+254 
-265 DFGWETFSGCTKLA
+265 
-279 EINYNAKAAADL
+279 
-291 KARYDTGL
+291 
-299 TAHYPDVFK
+299 
-308 DAGTSV
+308 
-314 GGVRVKIGDGVE
+314 
-326 RIPAYIFKDCTGL
+326 
-339 TGSVTIPN
+339 
-347 SVTDIGWYAF
+347 
-357 ADCTGLTGVTLGG
+357 
-370 NVTKIEERAFNN
+370 
-382 CTGLTSIVFP
+382 
-392 DSVTD
+392 
-397 IGNWAF
+397 
-403 AGCTGLTN
+403 
-411 VKVPGRVTSISE
+411 
-423 GVFANCTGLTDA
+423 
-435 VIPDGVTSVG
+435 
-445 ERAFSGCVGLT
+445 
-456 GVEIP
+456 
-461 DDVTSIGDYAFSG
+461 
-474 CAGLTGIEIPEGVTK
+474 
-489 IGLGA
+489 
-494 FSFCENLA
+494 
-502 EVRYNAKAAGDIQ
+502 
-515 YDPMTDIAEQ
+515 
-525 DHVFRRAG
+525 
-533 ADRDGLTVTIGSGV
+533 
-547 ECIPS
+547 
-552 RLFYG
+552 
-557 CTGLKE
+557 
-563 VHFIGTEE
+563 
-571 EWKAVSIGSDNDPL
+571 
-585 INAAITYV
+585 
-593 KEPISGSCGDNLT
+593 
-606 YKLDSAGLLTI
+606 
-617 SGTGAMADYES
+617 MADYES

-649 VVIGDGVTG
+649 AVIGDGVTG
-658 IGAAAFYGCSGLTG
+658 IGAAAFYGCSGLTS
-672 VTMGSNVTSIGESA
+672 VTMGSSVTDIWDGA
-686 FRGCTGL
+686 FSGCTGL
-693 TGIVLPGSVTSI
+693 TGIVLPGSVTGI

-710 SNCDSLTAIEIPEGV
+710 SNCDSVTAIEIPAGV

-735 CDNLKEIRYNARAAA
+735 CDNLKEVRYNARAAA
-750 DLTGLSGAFRS
+750 NLTGLSGAFRS

-776 VEKIPGNLF
+776 VEKIPSNLF
-785 SNCESL
+785 CNCESL

-807 FLGCKG
+807 FLDCKG

-823 AECAE
+823 AECTE
-828 DSFDSGDGLKVTFGD
+828 DSFGSGDGLKVTFGD

-865 SSATTIGHYAFNR
+865 SSATTIGHCAFNR
-878 CMGLTSIKIP
+878 CTGLTSIKIP

-901 CTSLADVYYGGT
+901 CTSLADVYYGGS

-937 GKETLVPPT
+937 GKETPVPPT

-967 ANRYYVYRSGS
+967 ANRYYVYRSTT
-978 KDGTYTFLGTTT
+978 KDGTYSFLGST
-990 AANYTDS
+990 ANLNYTDS

-1002 YTYYYKVKALAADG
+1002 TTYYYKVKALAADG
-1016 TDSSFSA
+1016 TD
-1023 AVAITCRCARP
+1023 
-1034 VVKTD
+1034 
-1039 YWAST
+1039 
-1044 GKPYIKWTAVAGA
+1044 
-1057 SQYEVY
+1057 
-1063 RSGSKDGA
+1063 
-1071 YTLLGTTTATNYTDN
+1071 
-1086 KANAGYTYYY
+1086 
-1096 KVKAISKV
+1096 
-1104 KSAANSSLSAAVAI
+1104 SSLSAAVAI

-1133 STGKPYIKWT
+1133 STGKPYIYWS
-1143 AVAGVGQYEVYRSGS
+1143 AVDGASQYEVYRSGS
-1158 KDGTY
+1158 SNGTY
-1163 TLLGTTTATNY
+1163 EYVGTTTATNY

-1191 ISKVKS
+1191 L
-1197 VANSSLSAAVAITCR
+1197 AADGTDSSLSAAVAITCR

-1315 GKIADSCRIA
+1315 GKITDSCRIA

-1415 PSAPA
+1415 PSAPT

-1428 DNATAAKWIVEHT
+1428 DNATTAKWIVEHT

-1453 DYFGVTFKEKEQ
+1453 DYFGVTYKEKEQ
-1465 PESVASTDKLY
+1465 PESAASTDKLY
-1476 RVQEDAFAN
+1476 RVQEGAFAN

-1497 SLSAAVA
+1497 SLSATVA
-1504 VTCRCARPVVKTDYW
+1504 ATCHCARPVVKPDYLI
-1519 ASTGKPYIKWT
+1519 STGKPYIKWT
-1530 AVAGA
+1530 AVSGA
-1535 SQYEVYRSGSKDGT
+1535 SKYEVYRSGSKDGT

-1573 YKVKAISK
+1573 YKVRAISK
-1581 VKSTADSSLSAAVA
+1581 VRSTANSSLSATVAATCHCARPVVKPDYLISTGKPYIKWTAVA
-1595 ITCRCARP
+1595 GASKYYVYRSGSSNGTYKYVGTTTATNYTDNKANAGYTYYYKVKAVSKVSSGANSYYSVVIGATCHCARP

-1613 PKLTWNAVTGANK
+1613 PRLTWNAVTGASQ
-1626 YYIYRST
+1626 YEVYRATSK
-1633 EANGT
+1633 NGS
-1638 FEYLYSTKNLFY
+1638 YTKMFTTSNLSY
-1650 TNKSAVAGTTYY
+1650 TNTSAKAGTTYY

>member
-1 MKRKGNLGGIFAMAL
+1 MKRKGNFGGIFAMVL

-30 AEEPTIVDS
+30 AAEPTIVDS
-39 GNCGKDG
+39 RNCGKDG

-58 LTISGTGAMAD
+58 LAISGTG
-69 YESKT
+69 E
-74 DSASGEEITTAPW
+74 
-87 GNQAKMVKTVVIEDG
+87 
-102 VTGIGNYAFY
+102 
-112 CCTDLTGV
+112 
-120 NMGST
+120 
-125 VTSIGTDAFAACI
+125 
-138 GLTSVTI
+138 
-145 PDSVTDIEG
+145 
-154 EAFAQCMGLTSV
+154 
-166 VIPDSVKSI
+166 
-175 GIGAFHY
+175 
-182 CTSLTSVIVGNG
+182 
-194 VTEIGQLAFWK
+194 
-205 CTALTD
+205 
-211 VTLGSSVTAIGEQ
+211 
-224 AFSSCEKLTGIVIPD
+224 
-239 SVTSIGEYAFADCES
+239 
-254 LAKVTIGTGVT
+254 
-265 DFGWETFSGCTKLA
+265 
-279 EINYNAKAAADL
+279 
-291 KARYDTGL
+291 
-299 TAHYPDVFK
+299 
-308 DAGTSV
+308 
-314 GGVRVKIGDGVE
+314 
-326 RIPAYIFKDCTGL
+326 
-339 TGSVTIPN
+339 
-347 SVTDIGWYAF
+347 
-357 ADCTGLTGVTLGG
+357 
-370 NVTKIEERAFNN
+370 
-382 CTGLTSIVFP
+382 
-392 DSVTD
+392 
-397 IGNWAF
+397 
-403 AGCTGLTN
+403 
-411 VKVPGRVTSISE
+411 
-423 GVFANCTGLTDA
+423 
-435 VIPDGVTSVG
+435 
-445 ERAFSGCVGLT
+445 
-456 GVEIP
+456 
-461 DDVTSIGDYAFSG
+461 
-474 CAGLTGIEIPEGVTK
+474 
-489 IGLGA
+489 
-494 FSFCENLA
+494 
-502 EVRYNAKAAGDIQ
+502 
-515 YDPMTDIAEQ
+515 
-525 DHVFRRAG
+525 
-533 ADRDGLTVTIGSGV
+533 
-547 ECIPS
+547 
-552 RLFYG
+552 
-557 CTGLKE
+557 
-563 VHFIGTEE
+563 
-571 EWKAVSIGSDNDPL
+571 
-585 INAAITYV
+585 
-593 KEPISGSCGDNLT
+593 
-606 YKLDSAGLLTI
+606 
-617 SGTGAMADYES
+617 MADYES

-658 IGAAAFYGCSGLTG
+658 IGAAAFYGCSGLTS
-672 VTMGSNVTSIGESA
+672 VTMGSNVTDIWDGA
-686 FRGCTGL
+686 FSGCTGL
-693 TGIVLPGSVTSI
+693 TGIVLPGSVTGI

-710 SNCDSLTAIEIPEGV
+710 SNCESLTAIEIPAGV

-735 CDNLKEIRYNARAAA
+735 CDNLKEVRYNARAAA
-750 DLTGLSGAFRS
+750 NLTGLSGAFRS

-776 VEKIPGNLF
+776 VEKIPSNLF
-785 SNCESL
+785 CNCESL

-807 FLGCKG
+807 FLDCKG

-823 AECAE
+823 AECTE
-828 DSFDSGDGLKVTFGD
+828 DSFGSGDGLKVTFGD
-843 SVERIPDYIFQDCPG
+843 SVERIPNCIFQDCPG

-878 CMGLTSIKIP
+878 CTGLTSIKIP

-901 CTSLADVYYGGT
+901 CTGLADVYYGGS

-937 GKETLVPPT
+937 GKETPVPPT

-967 ANRYYVYRSGS
+967 ANRYYVYRSTT
-978 KDGTYTFLGTTT
+978 KDGTYSFLGST
-990 AANYTDS
+990 ANLNYTDS

-1002 YTYYYKVKALAADG
+1002 TTYYYKVKALAADG
-1016 TDSSFSA
+1016 TD
-1023 AVAITCRCARP
+1023 
-1034 VVKTD
+1034 
-1039 YWAST
+1039 
-1044 GKPYIKWTAVAGA
+1044 
-1057 SQYEVY
+1057 
-1063 RSGSKDGA
+1063 
-1071 YTLLGTTTATNYTDN
+1071 
-1086 KANAGYTYYY
+1086 
-1096 KVKAISKV
+1096 
-1104 KSAANSSLSAAVAI
+1104 SSLSAAVAI

-1133 STGKPYIKWT
+1133 STGKPYIYWS
-1143 AVAGVGQYEVYRSGS
+1143 AVDGASQYEVYRSGS
-1158 KDGTY
+1158 SNGTY
-1163 TLLGTTTATNY
+1163 EYVGTTTATNY

-1191 ISKVKS
+1191 L
-1197 VANSSLSAAVAITCR
+1197 AADGTDSSLSAAVAITCR

-1415 PSAPA
+1415 PSAPT

-1428 DNATAAKWIVEHT
+1428 DNATTAKWIVEHT

-1453 DYFGVTFKEKEQ
+1453 DYFGVTYKEKEQ
-1465 PESVASTDKLY
+1465 PESAASTDKLY
-1476 RVQEDAFAN
+1476 RVQEGAFAN

-1497 SLSAAVA
+1497 SLSATVA
-1504 VTCRCARPVVKTDYW
+1504 ATCHCARPVVKPDYLI
-1519 ASTGKPYIKWT
+1519 STGKPYIKWT
-1530 AVAGA
+1530 AVSGA
-1535 SQYEVYRSGSKDGT
+1535 SKYEVYRSGSKDGT

-1573 YKVKAISK
+1573 YKVRAISK
-1581 VKSTADSSLSAAVA
+1581 VRSTANSSLSATVAATCHCARPVVKPDYLISTGKPYIKWTAVSGA
-1595 ITCRCARP
+1595 SKYYVYRSGSKDGTYTLLGTTTATNYTDNKANAGYTYYYKVKAVSKVSSGANSYYSVVIGATCHCARP

-1613 PKLTWNAVTGANK
+1613 PRLTWNAVAGANK
-1626 YYIYRST
+1626 YEVYRATSK
-1633 EANGT
+1633 NGS
-1638 FEYLYSTKNLFY
+1638 YTKMFTTSNLSY
-1650 TNKSAVAGTTYY
+1650 TNTSAKAGTTYY